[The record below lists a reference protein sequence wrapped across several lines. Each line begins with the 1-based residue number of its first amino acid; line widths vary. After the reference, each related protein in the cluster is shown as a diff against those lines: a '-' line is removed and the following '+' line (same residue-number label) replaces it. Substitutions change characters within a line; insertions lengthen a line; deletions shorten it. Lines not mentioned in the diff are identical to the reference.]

1 MDFIGKINDKIE
13 EIEKSKIKLEGDSF
27 LFMGCWNK
35 GNCNKT
41 TNTDLYKTV
50 ESIQEYLTFL
60 DKNNITK
67 PEKLFIAGDNYYPD
81 KTESKEKTDE
91 KEKKEKEKEKKEKI
105 KITNIDNLNSGFDC
119 INSINIDKYILFG
132 NHDFEKTILPNNDQ
146 EKNEK
151 ECHNLTKQL
160 LYNDN
165 VNKIEFFNF
174 KSYCLPHIYKNEN
187 ETLIVMIDSTMYDIK
202 NGHDESLDCYKII
215 NDNDNNDN
223 MLEFIKNE
231 QTRRAYN
238 LIEYYKE
245 LPIKNIIFMAHHPIF
260 GLKVKENKEKENELR
275 VDCYEGLIEL
285 EMLFYNEFVNKKKSI
300 KYYHFCADIHQF
312 QVSKVTINNDFV
324 IKQYIVGTGGAEKDD
339 EINYEDYTKNGKPIS
354 KEITIKDKTVS
365 KEITIK
371 DETFNVNID
380 FNDFL
385 SKKENGFMICN
396 IKDDNV
402 KCTIMFNRGVE
413 NLKYFISPTNNS
425 PTKKLFTLRRRRKS
439 NSKSNSKSKSKSK
452 SKKKSNSKYY
462 SLPISLRKSNK
473 RKYKNMYN
481 SI

>member
-1 MDFIGKINDKIE
+1 MDFIEQK
-13 EIEKSKIKLEGDSF
+13 EKETKVNNSKIKLEGDSF

-35 GNCNKT
+35 GNCKNDKI
-41 TNTDLYKTV
+41 NSEENENENDLYKTV
-50 ESIQEYLTFL
+50 ESIKKYLTFL
-60 DKNNITK
+60 DNKEITK
-67 PEKLFIAGDNYYPD
+67 PPEKLFIAGDNYYPD

-91 KEKKEKEKEKKEKI
+91 KEKTEKKDKDKKEKKEKI

-160 LYNDN
+160 SYNGN

-174 KSYCLPHIYKNEN
+174 NSECLPHIYKNEN
-187 ETLIVMIDSTMYDIK
+187 KTLIVMIDSTMYDIK
-202 NGHDESLDCYKII
+202 NGDDESLDCYKII
-215 NDNDNNDN
+215 NDDNDNN

-231 QTRRAYN
+231 QTRRAIN

-260 GLKVKENKEKENELR
+260 GLKVKENKVKENELR

-371 DETFNVNID
+371 DETFKVNID
-380 FNDFL
+380 FNKFL

-413 NLKYFISPTNNS
+413 NLKYFISPMNKSTN
-425 PTKKLFTLRRRRKS
+425 KLFTLRRRM
-439 NSKSNSKSKSKSK
+439 KSKSKSK
-452 SKKKSNSKYY
+452 SKSKYY

-473 RKYKNMYN
+473 RKYKNIYN